1 MIGTHARA
9 KMFPICWLTLPGPTD
24 PCSCS
29 MAHGPIKWP
38 LRWLSVLAPLETA
51 NSQQIAQRRRMN
63 FNLVASF
70 YGRVKPQRG
79 GFFSVVAHPHSPLY
93 VRQLPPACMPDPS
106 QLVARASTGAPA
118 ANPTAEIWALFAV
131 GAAATILRLY
141 SRVSLHGFRDLRA
154 DDFLASLAVVS
165 MPRMAVD
172 GDANCDRYSLPLSR
186 L

>member
-1 MIGTHARA
+1 MAPQRALCIGPAGTS
-9 KMFPICWLTLPGPTD
+9 KL
-24 PCSCS
+24 
-29 MAHGPIKWP
+29 
-38 LRWLSVLAPLETA
+38 TA
-51 NSQQIAQRRRMN
+51 NCPAEGMN
-63 FNLVASF
+63 FNLMAWF

-93 VRQLPPACMPDPS
+93 ARQLPPACMPDPS

-141 SRVSLHGFRDLRA
+141 SRVSLHGFKDLRA

-165 MPRMAVD
+165 MPRMTVD
-172 GDANCDRYSLPLSR
+172 GDANWDRYSLPLSR